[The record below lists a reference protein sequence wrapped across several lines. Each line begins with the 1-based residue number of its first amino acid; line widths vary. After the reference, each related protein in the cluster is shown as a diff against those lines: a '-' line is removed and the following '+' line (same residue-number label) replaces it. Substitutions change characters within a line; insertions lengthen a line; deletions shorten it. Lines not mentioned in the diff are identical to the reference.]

1 MRFPA
6 LWGYRPARGPL
17 QLWVRLLRL
26 GRFRLSV
33 RVL

>member
-1 MRFPA
+1 MRLPA
-6 LWGYRPARGPL
+6 LWGYRPARGPARL
-17 QLWVRLLRL
+17 YVRVARW